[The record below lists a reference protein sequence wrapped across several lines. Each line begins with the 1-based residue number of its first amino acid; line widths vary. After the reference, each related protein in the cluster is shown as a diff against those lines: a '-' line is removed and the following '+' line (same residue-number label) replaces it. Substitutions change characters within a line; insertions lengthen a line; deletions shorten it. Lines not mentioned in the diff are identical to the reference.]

1 MRTNTDSAPLVAPRR
16 SAAQSSCGISS
27 ERPSRP
33 SRTSRRSRVRTILR
47 RRSGTELLELGLVAF
62 PILLTMVFGTIEFG
76 TYFYVEHNLQAAARE
91 GARAGV
97 VAPAGQRDDAII
109 AAIDRV
115 FEGSSLNRM
124 EGFSYDDP
132 IIEIEDNYL
141 HVTVQTTWDRVPEGL
156 RPMLLIKNPDK
167 AELKGFAA
175 MRIETN
181 TLTP

>member
-1 MRTNTDSAPLVAPRR
+1 MQSNTNSAPAMPAARAPRR
-16 SAAQSSCGISS
+16 RGRRAA
-27 ERPSRP
+27 
-33 SRTSRRSRVRTILR
+33 LR

-62 PILLTMVFGTIEFG
+62 PILLTMIFGTIEFG
-76 TYFYVEHNLQAAARE
+76 TYFYVENNLQAAARE

-97 VAPAGQRDDAII
+97 VAPADQRDQAIMD
-109 AAIDRV
+109 AIDRV
-115 FEGSSLNRM
+115 FAESSLKKM
-124 EGFSYDDP
+124 DGFSYDDP

-141 HVTVQTTWDRVPEGL
+141 QVTVRTTWDRVPEGL

-175 MRIETN
+175 MRIESN

>member
-1 MRTNTDSAPLVAPRR
+1 MQKQQQQRPLSSASTTRTLF
-16 SAAQSSCGISS
+16 
-27 ERPSRP
+27 
-33 SRTSRRSRVRTILR
+33 R

-97 VAPAGQRDDAII
+97 VAPADQRDDAVT
-109 AAIDRV
+109 AAINRV
-115 FEGSSLNRM
+115 FEGTSLNEM
-124 EGFSYDDP
+124 DGFSYDEP
-132 IIEIEDNYL
+132 IIEVEDNYL
-141 HVTVQTTWDRVPEGL
+141 LVTVRTTWDRVPEGL

-181 TLTP
+181 TP

>member
-1 MRTNTDSAPLVAPRR
+1 MRS
-16 SAAQSSCGISS
+16 QSNA
-27 ERPSRP
+27 
-33 SRTSRRSRVRTILR
+33 RTLFR

-97 VAPAGQRDDAII
+97 VAPADQRDDAVA
-109 AAIDRV
+109 AAINRV
-115 FEGSSLNRM
+115 FEGTSLNEM
-124 EGFSYDDP
+124 DGFSYDEP
-132 IIEIEDNYL
+132 IIEVEDNYL
-141 HVTVQTTWDRVPEGL
+141 LVTVRTTWDRVPEGL

-181 TLTP
+181 TP